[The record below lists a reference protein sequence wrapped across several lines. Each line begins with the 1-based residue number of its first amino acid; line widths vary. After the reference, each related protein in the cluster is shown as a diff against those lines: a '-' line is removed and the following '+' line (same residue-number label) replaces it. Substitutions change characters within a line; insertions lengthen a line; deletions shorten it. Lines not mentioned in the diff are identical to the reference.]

1 MLYKGNNIPLITVLY
16 KEDNLPLLTVLY
28 NGYNMPQVVF
38 APINKLTYL
47 CKNNKNTGLI
57 T

>member
-28 NGYNMPQVVF
+28 NGYNMSQVVF